1 MNIVNNDFSNKY
13 NYSLVKFSDD
23 QVKAMVNN
31 ANKIAEENGI
41 DYQNNMIWSG
51 ISSYSTSS
59 QRNMPL
65 IFSSSEVNNQR
76 TSRLNSTGID
86 KVDVITQLKSD
97 SEAVN
102 KIINNNITTGIK
114 EVFTRF
120 GVSTEVN
127 LAIKTYQENEPL
139 SQINALVNQ
148 GISALQ
154 QTGVDSKTLDKFLY
168 QLSLSIDEKV
178 AQSRA
183 ELEKNPVFAEQ
194 LSIQEK
200 SSIFQSDMPT
210 LRVWQSRDINETVV
224 RQSFDVKNKEGDIVK
239 ISASYVQRNSINTE
253 EYKTLTKA
261 LDVTIVE
268 GELSVDEQKQF
279 NQFLDDFAK
288 VTNEILAGD
297 LAGANKAFDTLKA
310 ADYGFQSINKR
321 DTSFQQIMDE
331 DVVHSYNKELGHVT
345 TGGGYITAAEAN
357 IIDNSYI
364 RGGQYN
370 NIRRNPTANLANFDI
385 KLANTYEQPS
395 SGISKNLGYDNA
407 QDSLYGLSQQYGKSR
422 DGLVLQN
429 AQGDLYQY
437 QYNEQNRVASGW
449 TKISATD
456 VNYLALKDSQ
466 TFVNFR
472 LNTENSEQIT
482 LTYLPTNTIKDYGT
496 SLSTEAIDKQ
506 YSDKYDQQV
515 FEDKS
520 GNLYQ
525 YQFNGDYQSSGWLK
539 ISNTPENQQLMLS
552 RQAEEGYMRKYLT
565 ADDQVSNNLKFANLV
580 NFRETKQS
588 AEININMQMLN

>member
-41 DYQNNMIWSG
+41 DYQNEMIWSG
-51 ISSYSTSS
+51 ISSYSSNN
-59 QRNMPL
+59 QRNTPL
-65 IFSSSEVNNQR
+65 LFSSSEVNNQR
-76 TSRLNSTGID
+76 TLRLNSTEID
-86 KVDVITQLKSD
+86 KVDVISQLKSD

-120 GVSTEVN
+120 DVSTEVSS
-127 LAIKTYQENEPL
+127 AIKTYQENEPL

-178 AQSRA
+178 TQSRA

-194 LSIQEK
+194 LSTQEK
-200 SSIFQSDMPT
+200 SSIFQSDIPT

-239 ISASYVQRNSINTE
+239 ISASYVQRNSLNTE
-253 EYKTLTKA
+253 EYKTLTKG
-261 LDVTIVE
+261 LDVTITE

-279 NQFLDDFAK
+279 NQFLDNFAK
-288 VTNEILAGD
+288 VTDKILAGD
-297 LAGANKAFDTLKA
+297 LDGANKAFNTLNA
-310 ADYGFQSINKR
+310 ADYGFQSINKS
-321 DTSFQQIMDE
+321 DTSLQQIMDE

-370 NIRRNPTANLANFDI
+370 NIRRNPTVNLADFDI
-385 KLANTYEQPS
+385 KFANTYEQPS
-395 SGISKNLGYDNA
+395 SGISKNLSYDNT
-407 QDSLYGLSQQYGKSR
+407 QDSLYGLSQQYGKSK

-429 AQGDLYQY
+429 EQGELYQY

-449 TKISATD
+449 TKISAAD

-472 LNTENSEQIT
+472 LNTQNSEQIT

-496 SLSTEAIDKQ
+496 SLSSEAIDKQ
-506 YSDKYDQQV
+506 YSDKYEQQV

-520 GNLYQ
+520 GDLYQ

-539 ISNTPENQQLMLS
+539 ISKTPENQQLLLS

-565 ADDQVSNNLKFANLV
+565 VDDQITNNLQFANLV
-580 NFRETKQS
+580 NFREIKQT
-588 AEININMQMLN
+588 ADININMQILN